1 MQPGRSNAGNRI
13 LPSWHMDPFAV
24 EFLRQCHSPS
34 HTHTHTH
41 THSHSHAHTH
51 THTRFTRLQG
61 KGHTHIHT
69 NTYAHTA
76 LRGKYQPVTGY
87 SPDTNTRIRTHA
99 RTYTHTHKNTNTHCS
114 QGQVPACYGLLS
126 GPVWDGQKVPNA
138 GVWLYLYVGE
148 CVSMYVCV
156 VCVYLYVCVCVCEC
170 LYVCVSVCT

>member
-1 MQPGRSNAGNRI
+1 
-13 LPSWHMDPFAV
+13 MDPFAV

-99 RTYTHTHKNTNTHCS
+99 RTYTHTHTYTLSLTHAYTRIEELYGDLAILLIDVRIFLSPQQNHEVPKSLLEQVCAIALSNNTEDR
-114 QGQVPACYGLLS
+114 LL
-126 GPVWDGQKVPNA
+126 
-138 GVWLYLYVGE
+138 Y
-148 CVSMYVCV
+148 
-156 VCVYLYVCVCVCEC
+156 
-170 LYVCVSVCT
+170 